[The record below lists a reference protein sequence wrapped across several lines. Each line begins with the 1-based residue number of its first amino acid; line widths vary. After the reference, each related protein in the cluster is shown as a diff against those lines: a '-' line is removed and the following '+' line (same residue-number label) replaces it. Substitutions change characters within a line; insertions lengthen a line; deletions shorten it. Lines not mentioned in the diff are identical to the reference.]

1 MGDPVTAG
9 EVCGELESSKA
20 VSELYSPVTG
30 TVTAV
35 NEALR
40 HGPGA
45 INTEPYDAGWILKVE
60 VAEDADL
67 LDAEA
72 YAEHIS

>member
-1 MGDPVTAG
+1 
-9 EVCGELESSKA
+9 
-20 VSELYSPVTG
+20 VTG

-35 NEALR
+35 NETLR

-45 INTEPYDAGWILKVE
+45 INTEPYDAGWIFKVE
-60 VAEDADL
+60 VGEEADL

-72 YAEHIS
+72 YSEHIS